1 MPSAEPFVFYSRLH
15 LIELTG
21 VIVSTLPELLEQL
34 KTVNGSCIYHHTHHF
49 IQQHQHLSPEPAN
62 DFAYWV
68 AESLGDKQLGEEL
81 ASIDI
86 MSFRSIRGIREA
98 LIGVIEKGLS
108 SRSRLKNLSAPE
120 GGRFSFLKSV
130 SFIFPTKHKACDLGE
145 FVQSLKDVSID
156 SIYYHMF
163 ESRLRLERA
172 TNDFSMWL
180 TEAMGQKQLA
190 VKIAKLDPY
199 TRTGENLRAQ
209 IIELV
214 ETRIKEE
221 GRQK

>member
-1 MPSAEPFVFYSRLH
+1 MPLTEAFVFYSRLH

-21 VIVSTLPELLEQL
+21 IVVSTLPELLEQL

-68 AESLGDKQLGEEL
+68 TESLGDKQLGEEL

-86 MSFRSIRGIREA
+86 MSFRSIRAIRDA
-98 LIGVIEKGLS
+98 LIEVIEKGLS
-108 SRSRLKNLSAPE
+108 SRSRLKKLSAPE
-120 GGRFSFLKSV
+120 GERFSFLKSV
-130 SFIFPTKHKACDLGE
+130 SFIFPTEHRAADLAG
-145 FVQSLKDVSID
+145 FVQALKDVSID
-156 SIYYHMF
+156 SVYYHMF
-163 ESRLRLERA
+163 ESRLRLERS
-172 TNDFSMWL
+172 TNDFSKWL
-180 TEAMGQKQLA
+180 SETLGQQQLA

-209 IIELV
+209 IIELD
-214 ETRIKEE
+214 EQRIKEE
-221 GRQK
+221 EKNK